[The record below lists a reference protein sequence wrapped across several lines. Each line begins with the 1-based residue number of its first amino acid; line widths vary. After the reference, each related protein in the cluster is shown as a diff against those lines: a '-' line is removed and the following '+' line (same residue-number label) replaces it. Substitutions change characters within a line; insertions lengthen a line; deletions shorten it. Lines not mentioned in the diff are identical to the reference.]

1 MTLLC
6 NLIFLYELVVF
17 ARILLDWIHLP
28 YGHPVA
34 KVRDGLGVV
43 VDPVL
48 RPIRKVIPP
57 VRLGGVGLD
66 LSPLVLLVG
75 LSLLQGIVC
84 R

>member
-1 MTLLC
+1 VSLLC

-17 ARILLDWIHLP
+17 ARIIIDWFRVP
-28 YGHPVA
+28 FDHPVA
-34 KVRDGLGVV
+34 KLRDALAVV

-57 VRLGGVGLD
+57 LRMGGMAVD

-84 R
+84 

>member
-1 MTLLC
+1 MPLLC

-28 YGHPVA
+28 YDHPVA
-34 KVRDGLGVV
+34 KLRDGLGIV

-48 RPIRKVIPP
+48 RPIRRVIPP

>member
-1 MTLLC
+1 MSLLC

-17 ARILLDWIHLP
+17 ARIIIDWFRVP
-28 YGHPVA
+28 FDHPVA
-34 KVRDGLGVV
+34 KLRDALAVV

-57 VRLGGVGLD
+57 LRMGGMAVD

-84 R
+84 